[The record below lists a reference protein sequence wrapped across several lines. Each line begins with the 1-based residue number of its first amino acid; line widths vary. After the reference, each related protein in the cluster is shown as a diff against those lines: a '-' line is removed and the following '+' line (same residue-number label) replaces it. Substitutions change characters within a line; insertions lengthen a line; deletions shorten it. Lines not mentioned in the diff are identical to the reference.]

1 MSKSNFKELNIW
13 QDAKNIAVDIYKITD
28 NCNIKNDFS
37 LRDQMRRA
45 AVSIVSNIAEGNDRE
60 TDKEFVR
67 FLYMAKGSCA
77 ELISQLNIAYDIGYI
92 KEEVMNDMEKKLIKT
107 SNMIGALI
115 RTLYVSIEGP
125 R

>member
-1 MSKSNFKELNIW
+1 VSKSNFKELNIW

>member
-13 QDAKNIAVDIYKITD
+13 QDAKDIAVDIYKITD

-60 TDKEFVR
+60 SNKEFIR
-67 FLYMAKGSCA
+67 FLYVAKGSCS
-77 ELISQLNIAYDIGYI
+77 ELITQLIIAKEIGSI
-92 KEEVMNDMEKKLIKT
+92 SSIESDKLEEKLIKL
-107 SNMIGALI
+107 SKMIGALI
-115 RTLYVSIEGP
+115 KSLHKLIDT
-125 R
+125 